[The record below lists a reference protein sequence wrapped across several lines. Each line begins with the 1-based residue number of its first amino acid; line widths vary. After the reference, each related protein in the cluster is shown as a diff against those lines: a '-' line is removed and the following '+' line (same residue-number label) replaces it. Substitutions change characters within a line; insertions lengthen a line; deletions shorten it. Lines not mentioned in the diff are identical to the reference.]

1 MDRQTIIQTLIQL
14 GKGILEEQAQEP
26 TEAPEADLLLA
37 DPKVLTTHT
46 KPNRASRRASKP
58 IPKDTK

>member
-1 MDRQTIIQTLIQL
+1 MNRLTFIRTLIHLHKNEKAKQS
-14 GKGILEEQAQEP
+14 